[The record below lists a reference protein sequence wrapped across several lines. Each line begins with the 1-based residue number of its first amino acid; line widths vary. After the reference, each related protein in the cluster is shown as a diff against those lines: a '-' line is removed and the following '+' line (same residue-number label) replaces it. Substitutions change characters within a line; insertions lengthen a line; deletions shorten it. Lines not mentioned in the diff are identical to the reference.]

1 MDISPKSEKETLNEL
16 QTFCFVRDIKTSKIL
31 KVRSEFK
38 IRE

>member
-1 MDISPKSEKETLNEL
+1 MDILPKIGKGTLNES